1 MDLVNKPQTPNFS
14 LFFVLC
20 SSPSCPFSPQVY
32 RKDQEEEMKV
42 KMATD
47 SRMKRYRRWMRNE
60 GPGRLTFADD

>member
-1 MDLVNKPQTPNFS
+1 MISSLDLLLNPPAH
-14 LFFVLC
+14 L
-20 SSPSCPFSPQVY
+20 QVY
-32 RKDQEEEMKV
+32 RKDQEEEMKA